1 MNIHALAAMSRN
13 RPVYCWGAGRYGV
26 MAMDALRR
34 HGVGITGFI
43 DKTIRSSRDDTN
55 KILAPEAIG
64 SPADGFVVVTS
75 MFFEHEIESTLL
87 AKGYKNERDYVLYS
101 DLKRWSFEID
111 VSGVCQLKCPTC
123 PNGNFTGHKLSQT
136 MMSFALYRQIL
147 DKLITEVDFLPDVQL
162 YSWGEPLLNP
172 SLPDIVAYSADQGVA
187 VGISSNLNDIRH
199 LERTVQAKPD
209 WFRVSL
215 SGTGNQYSLT
225 HRGGNWDKVA
235 SNMEQ
240 LARLRDLYHPEMIIE
255 VNYHFYRNNEK
266 NLDEIAA
273 ICERNGF
280 LLKPNAAYI
289 DPLDT
294 LIDYAEGK
302 PLPDSMLEIAQSLI
316 LDIDAVIQDCRLS
329 PSDSCVRENTIV
341 IHSDGTIRQCPH
353 VFGNQYKL
361 EKKIFESSI
370 FDIEQIFSKR
380 DLCARC
386 KSLGMNN
393 FYTHFLSCTNQKTQ
407 SFSLA

>member
-1 MNIHALAAMSRN
+1 MDIHALAAMSRN

-34 HGVGITGFI
+34 YGVSITGFI
-43 DKTIRSSRDDTN
+43 DKTIRSSREDTI
-55 KILAPEAIG
+55 KILAPEAID
-64 SPADGFVVVTS
+64 SPVDGFVVVTS
-75 MFFEHEIESTLL
+75 MFFEHEIECALL
-87 AKGYKNERDYVLYS
+87 AKGYANEHDYVLYS

-123 PNGNFTGHKLSQT
+123 PNGNFTGRKLSQT

-147 DKLITEVDFLPDVQL
+147 DKLIAEVDFLPDVQL

-172 SLPDIVAYSADQGVA
+172 SLPDIVAYSVDQGVA
-187 VGISSNLNDIRH
+187 VGISSNLNDIRY
-199 LERTVQAKPD
+199 LERTIRAKPD

-215 SGTGNQYSLT
+215 SGTGNQYGLT

-240 LARLRDLYHPEMIIE
+240 LAKLRDSHHPELIIE
-255 VNYHFYRNNEK
+255 INYHLYRNNEK
-266 NLDEIAA
+266 NLEEIAA

-302 PLPDSMLEIAQSLI
+302 PLPESMLEIAQSLI

-329 PSDSCVRENTIV
+329 PSKSCVRENTIV

-361 EKKIFESSI
+361 EKNILSSSI
-370 FDIEQIFSKR
+370 SEIGQLFLSR

-393 FYTHFLSCTNQKTQ
+393 FYAHFLSHTK
-407 SFSLA
+407 F